1 MHDSSGVGLGDPRDE
16 AERVRRMPPAHGRTL
31 GTGATVALVLAA
43 LLVRVPALWLVPSCD
58 EAIFATVGNVWLNHG
73 GMPYVDALE
82 NKPPGVYLVYGL
94 CIKAIDSPFSAP
106 RAIAALCA
114 ALTALLIGVAGA
126 HFHSRAAGVVGGL
139 AFAGLSA
146 AAYTPM
152 AYSEAFMLPLS
163 FGAVWLCYLSCR
175 DESGWA
181 RRAVLAGLCAGFALL
196 FKQVA
201 VAALAA
207 MVLGALLAPRHRFR
221 RIALICVGLA
231 APVALCVAYF
241 AAQGHLAALLDGVV
255 GIVLSGPTI
264 RVAGGQHIWLK
275 EAAKFLAPAAPFIL
289 ASAWVLLLGA
299 RDWPRPARVLLSV
312 WFALC
317 MLAAV
322 GALRFAANQLLQ
334 PLPVACLLGSMG
346 LVGLWNGTVG
356 RLRSGLKAVAVAALV
371 VVFLAVGALQWPRYS
386 RVIRSA
392 VRASSQLDDNEIAA
406 AYIRDH
412 TSPNERIYVAD
423 LDSHIY
429 VYADRVPA
437 HRAFNVIFTPVE
449 RHRRDLLR
457 TLRLN
462 PPAYIAMQPVRLG
475 GARLSREELDE
486 AMGDRYRQVLED
498 RLGSLVLY
506 ERDPDHG

>member
-1 MHDSSGVGLGDPRDE
+1 M
-16 AERVRRMPPAHGRTL
+16 
-31 GTGATVALVLAA
+31 
-43 LLVRVPALWLVPSCD
+43 
-58 EAIFATVGNVWLNHG
+58 
-73 GMPYVDALE
+73 
-82 NKPPGVYLVYGL
+82 
-94 CIKAIDSPFSAP
+94 
-106 RAIAALCA
+106 
-114 ALTALLIGVAGA
+114 
-126 HFHSRAAGVVGGL
+126 
-139 AFAGLSA
+139 
-146 AAYTPM
+146 
-152 AYSEAFMLPLS
+152 
-163 FGAVWLCYLSCR
+163 
-175 DESGWA
+175 
-181 RRAVLAGLCAGFALL
+181 
-196 FKQVA
+196 
-201 VAALAA
+201 
-207 MVLGALLAPRHRFR
+207 
-221 RIALICVGLA
+221 
-231 APVALCVAYF
+231 
-241 AAQGHLAALLDGVV
+241 
-255 GIVLSGPTI
+255 
-264 RVAGGQHIWLK
+264 
-275 EAAKFLAPAAPFIL
+275 KFLAPAAPFIL

-299 RDWPRPARVLLSV
+299 RDWPRPARTLLSV

-346 LVGLWNGTVG
+346 
-356 RLRSGLKAVAVAALV
+356 AVAVAALV